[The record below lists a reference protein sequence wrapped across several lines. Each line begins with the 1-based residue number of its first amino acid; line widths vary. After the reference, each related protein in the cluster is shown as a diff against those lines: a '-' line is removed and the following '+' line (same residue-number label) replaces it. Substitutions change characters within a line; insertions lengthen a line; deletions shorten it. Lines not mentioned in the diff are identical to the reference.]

1 MSLYAEYPAEYFDH
15 NHYGP
20 FFTLFVA
27 PFAFT
32 PVWLGLLSWLL
43 FLSFSLY
50 VATRTLPLEK
60 KKLIFIYWFCA
71 HELLTALF
79 MSQFNIGIAA
89 IIILSF
95 ALIEKE
101 KDIWAT
107 LLIVIGLFIKL
118 YGVVGLA
125 FFFFSRH
132 KFKFFISFI
141 GWSVF
146 LLILRM
152 R

>member
-1 MSLYAEYPAEYFDH
+1 MIFRQTFWHALSRLSLYAEYPAEYFDH

-60 KKLIFIYWFCA
+60 KKLYLYIGFV
-71 HELLTALF
+71 L
-79 MSQFNIGIAA
+79 MSC
-89 IIILSF
+89 
-95 ALIEKE
+95 
-101 KDIWAT
+101 
-107 LLIVIGLFIKL
+107 
-118 YGVVGLA
+118 
-125 FFFFSRH
+125 
-132 KFKFFISFI
+132 
-141 GWSVF
+141 
-146 LLILRM
+146 
-152 R
+152 